1 MVTRQSELL
10 RILNEIVELL
20 PEPQWVALV
29 DENGLVLASVPE
41 NPPVHHDRIS
51 AMAAVTEMNAS
62 RVVRELDAGTL
73 RFALIAGSTRQLLTL
88 ALVEGCMLSI
98 GLGPGVSARST
109 FGPLS
114 RKVPELL
121 ETLNRRFTRRQDG

>member
-62 RVVRELDAGTL
+62 RVVRELDAGML

>member
-10 RILNEIVELL
+10 RILNEIADLL
-20 PEPQWVALV
+20 PNPQWVALV
-29 DENGLVLASVPE
+29 DENGLVLACVPE

-51 AMAAVTEMNAS
+51 AMAAVSEMNAS
-62 RVVRELDAGTL
+62 RVVRELDAGKL
-73 RFALIAGSTRQLLTL
+73 RFSSIAGSSRQLLTVS
-88 ALVEGCMLSI
+88 LVEGCLLSI
-98 GLGPGVSARST
+98 GLGPDISARST

-121 ETLNRRFTRRQDG
+121 ETLNRRFTRQ